1 MNVPKTMVCKICKN
15 RYAIKTNTPYFNI
28 HVVAP
33 DHKKVK
39 VLLFRE
45 DASCGELK
53 APPRFLATVILQRSK
68 ELSESCYGIAKT
80 VEKKY
85 TTYKVHIRGKTAIS
99 KV

>member
-1 MNVPKTMVCKICKN
+1 MACKICKN

-39 VLLFRE
+39 VPLFHE

-68 ELSESCYGIAKT
+68 ELSESCYGIAIT

-85 TTYKVHIRGKTAIS
+85 TTYKVHIRGKTSIS
-99 KV
+99 NV